1 MNENLELEKIEL
13 GRITS
18 QPLPSKSLLTTINTG
33 FNVPKQEEPD
43 NPLPIIIIETPKEV
57 IKKPPLKIQETIKIP
72 PKKETIIYA
81 DDSIKTTV
89 ETGFISIGKTS
100 LVPCGPTLKCKPQKN
115 EDSVIESVDTGFGCD
130 NTLVKDCPKPQ
141 YKTHLCKENYLSEF
155 KTESEKQLARNNLG
169 VYSKEE
175 INDILSKIVENN
187 NKQFV
192 TKGEVESM
200 IGNLDFVNST
210 LRSHADYEIPSDLF
224 KL

>member
-1 MNENLELEKIEL
+1 MNEHLELGKL
-13 GRITS
+13 GLGIKTS
-18 QPLPSKSLLTTINTG
+18 QPLPSKSLLTTINLKDEL
-33 FNVPKQEEPD
+33 PKVEDLPLIVIEQPKEEPKKI
-43 NPLPIIIIETPKEV
+43 PLIVNPIIDVYPPKED
-57 IKKPPLKIQETIKIP
+57 
-72 PKKETIIYA
+72 IIYYA
-81 DDSIKTTV
+81 EESITIS
-89 ETGFISIGKTS
+89 TGFIQNKSSII
-100 LVPCGPTLKCKPQKN
+100 PCERDLKCDPHKN
-115 EDSVIESVDTGFGCD
+115 EDSVIDSVDTGFGCD
-130 NTLVKDCPKPQ
+130 NTVVKDCPKPK

-192 TKGEVESM
+192 TKEEVESM
-200 IGNLDFVNST
+200 ISNLDFVNST